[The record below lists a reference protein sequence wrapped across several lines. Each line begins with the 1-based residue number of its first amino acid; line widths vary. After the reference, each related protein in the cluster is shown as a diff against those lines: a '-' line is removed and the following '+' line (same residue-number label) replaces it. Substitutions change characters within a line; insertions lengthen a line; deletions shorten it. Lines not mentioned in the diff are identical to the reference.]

1 MHLIENKT
9 NTNKI
14 MLIAETKSDMET
26 LHYFFDKKVI
36 RGLHQIYDKKGDKY
50 KASDMAKF
58 LQKNFPLAEGMGMI
72 NL

>member
-1 MHLIENKT
+1 MLLIENKT
-9 NTNKI
+9 NPNKI
-14 MLIAETKSDMET
+14 MLIAETKPDIET

-36 RGLHQIYDKKGDKY
+36 KGLHQIYDRTGDKY